1 MSPLIH
7 WDDVPWR
14 ERTVGEI
21 GGRTQDLGTAAGT
34 AGTGLRRF
42 QIAPGMRSTPAH
54 AHGAEE
60 EIFFVLSGSGLLWQ
74 DGETCQVR
82 ADDCIVHL
90 ADDMAHTLRAG
101 DEGLEVLA
109 FGQRVLSENCYHP
122 HSGRVWAG
130 PTVVAAEG
138 PRDMYELDARS
149 GPLGF
154 PPPGQRPSN
163 VVALADCTPMV
174 GSEGDV
180 AYESRGLSHTAG
192 SVQSGLGHDRIPAGN
207 LGTVPHCHSAEE
219 EIFVVLEGSGTLLH
233 GDEQLPVRPGHVAG
247 FPPGTGISHAI
258 RAGEG
263 GITYLT
269 YGTRDPNDIAYYPR
283 SNKVAFR
290 GVKLIA
296 RLESLDYWDGER

>member
-1 MSPLIH
+1 
-7 WDDVPWR
+7 
-14 ERTVGEI
+14 
-21 GGRTQDLGTAAGT
+21 
-34 AGTGLRRF
+34 
-42 QIAPGMRSTPAH
+42 
-54 AHGAEE
+54 
-60 EIFFVLSGSGLLWQ
+60 
-74 DGETCQVR
+74 
-82 ADDCIVHL
+82 
-90 ADDMAHTLRAG
+90 
-101 DEGLEVLA
+101 
-109 FGQRVLSENCYHP
+109 
-122 HSGRVWAG
+122 
-130 PTVVAAEG
+130 
-138 PRDMYELDARS
+138 MYELDAQS

>member
-1 MSPLIH
+1 MLCH
-7 WDDVPWR
+7 WDEV
-14 ERTVGEI
+14 ERDRRDVGEM
-21 GGRTQDLGTAAGT
+21 RSWWRDLGEAAG
-34 AGTGLRRF
+34 ASAVGVQRVE
-42 QIAPGMRSTPAH
+42 IDPGARIGPVH
-54 AHGAEE
+54 VHGAEE
-60 EIFFVLSGSGLLWQ
+60 EIFFVLAGSGLLWQ

-138 PRDMYELDARS
+138 PRDMYELDAQS